1 MVEHNIALH
10 SQIISQ
16 QGKLV
21 KENPKDDFKNTV
33 FNVFAPVRK
42 VPC

>member
-1 MVEHNIALH
+1 MVGHNIALH

-21 KENPKDDFKNTV
+21 KETIKMILKIQL
-33 FNVFAPVRK
+33 
-42 VPC
+42 